1 MSKKSDKK
9 RKKAKSKLLFG
20 KYARI
25 ALADDRERRGR
36 QQMAQ
41 AASMSQRWRDE
52 IERRSLIPQ
61 RLHGEMSSWQPY
73 ADGWDVES
81 EMLADVL
88 EPGFEKP
95 SGCDVLTTPKR
106 CKGCQAYLTNRD
118 NQQFDYCSRCVMAD
132 LERARGEESEYEIWH
147 RADCGSHCRSL
158 PSGVMH
164 HCNWCHSDNPAYRFD
179 GPS

>member
-1 MSKKSDKK
+1 MRKKSDKK

-81 EMLADVL
+81 ETLADGL
-88 EPGFEKP
+88 EPEFEKP
-95 SGCDVLTTPKR
+95 SGCDVLESGLVVPVPESFMNDGEGESEFFKACSYRELTDAEAAETRKRPFTQPSNLKR
-106 CKGCQAYLTNRD
+106 CK
-118 NQQFDYCSRCVMAD
+118 
-132 LERARGEESEYEIWH
+132 
-147 RADCGSHCRSL
+147 
-158 PSGVMH
+158 
-164 HCNWCHSDNPAYRFD
+164 
-179 GPS
+179 